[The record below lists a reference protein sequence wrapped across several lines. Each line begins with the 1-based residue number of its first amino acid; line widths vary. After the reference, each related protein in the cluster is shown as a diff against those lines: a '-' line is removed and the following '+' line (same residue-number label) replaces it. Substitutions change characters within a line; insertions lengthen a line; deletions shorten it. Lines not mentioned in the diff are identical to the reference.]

1 MHSAQET
8 KQSIFEAVVTKL
20 YVSNSSSAKYLIV
33 APEPH
38 KDWWLG
44 RHCTLLLCMPRP
56 MFLICY

>member
-1 MHSAQET
+1 MPEGEENVELQLFCFFRMPSAQGT

-38 KDWWLG
+38 KDW
-44 RHCTLLLCMPRP
+44 
-56 MFLICY
+56 